1 MPLSLFTEYFLRFWL
16 KLGRRGLCE
25 SLYLYTAH
33 IKWASPEVYELAYL
47 YPEVLKSA
55 PCIWS
60 IKNAVM
66 VRQPQWWITNGL
78 ICTTDRTIT
87 QIQSLVKSC
96 CTGDILLKIPQ
107 SVFQGAMVKI
117 PMIKLGASG
126 KTFCNLETVCST
138 VSFTLASFALGWMYT
153 TVTNIWGDSRGK

>member
-1 MPLSLFTEYFLRFWL
+1 
-16 KLGRRGLCE
+16 
-25 SLYLYTAH
+25 
-33 IKWASPEVYELAYL
+33 
-47 YPEVLKSA
+47 
-55 PCIWS
+55 
-60 IKNAVM
+60 M

-96 CTGDILLKIPQ
+96 CTGDILMKISQ

-138 VSFTLASFALGWMYT
+138 VSFTLASFALGLMYT
-153 TVTNIWGDSRGK
+153 TITNI